1 MSIAKESETYQVVGN
16 CKYLKKYNLKKKTVF
31 IFEFY
36 DKLCARNMQ
45 IIIFNFLKNLG
56 GGGFHLKLPRF
67 GEYITPYIFWAA
79 DFQHMVSI
87 WFWKHTRYSFDWYKK
102 NSIFPKKCF
111 CCYGDQLR
119 HITWRI
125 KWKSRDTCNFSNPYH
140 TRNSYQQKVCLKQ
153 VCTHESTYWPALQ
166 SWSEIIETNA

>member
-56 GGGFHLKLPRF
+56 G
-67 GEYITPYIFWAA
+67 
-79 DFQHMVSI
+79 VSTLI
-87 WFWKHTRYSFDWYKK
+87 RENIHSLESQSLHF
-102 NSIFPKKCF
+102 N
-111 CCYGDQLR
+111 QL
-119 HITWRI
+119 
-125 KWKSRDTCNFSNPYH
+125 S
-140 TRNSYQQKVCLKQ
+140 
-153 VCTHESTYWPALQ
+153 
-166 SWSEIIETNA
+166 